1 MMAESFKEKLD
12 ELVPDQLGSPKN
24 NISKIPL
31 RTGKDGKPLKIRSN
45 LTRVLRYYDDNLSG
59 AFRYNEAT
67 DLIEIVEDRQL
78 HSDTIL
84 RAGKLSDDSLKQV
97 ASYIS
102 EKYELDYSV
111 DWVADEITVV
121 AREKTYNPIKD
132 FLKLSLTSKEADPFP
147 IIQKYINI
155 EDTEYNKIV
164 LDLFFRGAIGRVLDA
179 GCQFDYCLDLTGVQG
194 AGKTTFLREMFKGYY
209 SEVTNFYDKDQWG
222 LMAES
227 WLVND
232 DELVASSKTKFPELK
247 QIITRRELK
256 YRPAYGRGM
265 KRVPVSFV
273 FSRTTND
280 FEHLNDATGDRR
292 FLPMRVLKKRKEQP
306 NTISDKDRLTIWGNY
321 YRSYLANPVLFYAE
335 DSKEGKIIETER
347 EKYKI
352 VDDDIER
359 LEWYLETKIPKD
371 FYDPTT
377 FPHQRKS
384 YYYDLEQ
391 YGKAYKTSADKER
404 GIEWES
410 IVARTKVTTNAVMEE
425 LFSELSETQKAK
437 ARKKTR
443 LYLNSNPR
451 WEKKE
456 NVRLG
461 FKVSS
466 GWERATK
473 KTYK

>member
-1 MMAESFKEKLD
+1 MA
-12 ELVPDQLGSPKN
+12 
-24 NISKIPL
+24 
-31 RTGKDGKPLKIRSN
+31 
-45 LTRVLRYYDDNLSG
+45 
-59 AFRYNEAT
+59 
-67 DLIEIVEDRQL
+67 
-78 HSDTIL
+78 IL
-84 RAGKLSDDSLKQV
+84 
-97 ASYIS
+97 
-102 EKYELDYSV
+102 
-111 DWVADEITVV
+111 
-121 AREKTYNPIKD
+121 
-132 FLKLSLTSKEADPFP
+132 
-147 IIQKYINI
+147 
-155 EDTEYNKIV
+155 
-164 LDLFFRGAIGRVLDA
+164 
-179 GCQFDYCLDLTGVQG
+179 
-194 AGKTTFLREMFKGYY
+194 FLRH
-209 SEVTNFYDKDQWG
+209 FY
-222 LMAES
+222 
-227 WLVND
+227 
-232 DELVASSKTKFPELK
+232 P
-247 QIITRRELK
+247 
-256 YRPAYGRGM
+256 
-265 KRVPVSFV
+265 VPVSIDYSFV

-306 NTISDKDRLTIWGNY
+306 NTISDKDRLAIWGNY

-371 FYDPTT
+371 FYEPTT
-377 FPHQRKS
+377 FPYQRKS

-391 YGKAYKTSADKER
+391 YGKAYKTTADKER

-473 KTYK
+473 KPYK